1 MRGIMITTVIFDF
14 FGVVSSEVAPFWF
27 GARFAREEAIRLK
40 QEYMEPADHGDISKE
55 ELFARLSALSGEAA
69 EDIEAEFS
77 RLAVINRDTVEV
89 IKALKGKYKVG
100 LLSNAQAEWLE
111 DIFVRE
117 DLHGLF
123 DLEVISGR
131 VRATKPSVEIYR
143 IALERLN
150 VTADEAVFID
160 DNPKNVAAA
169 ETLGIHGIVFESAD
183 KLRCDLSDLD
193 VKI

>member
-1 MRGIMITTVIFDF
+1 MITTVIFDF

>member
-1 MRGIMITTVIFDF
+1 MINTVIFDF

-27 GARFAREEAIRLK
+27 GARFAHEEALRLK

-55 ELFARLSALSGEAA
+55 ELFSRLSALSGEAA

-111 DIFVRE
+111 GIFLRE

-131 VRATKPSVEIYR
+131 VRATKPSAEIYR

-169 ETLGIHGIVFESAD
+169 EALGIHGIVFESAD
-183 KLRCDLSDLD
+183 KLRCDLSDLG

>member
-1 MRGIMITTVIFDF
+1 MITTVIFDF

-111 DIFVRE
+111 GIFLRE

-123 DLEVISGR
+123 DLEVSR
-131 VRATKPSVEIYR
+131 VECVRPSRRRRYTGSRSSVLTSRQIQRRFRECR
-143 IALERLN
+143 EPRR
-150 VTADEAVFID
+150 
-160 DNPKNVAAA
+160 PRR
-169 ETLGIHGIVFESAD
+169 S
-183 KLRCDLSDLD
+183 SDCHR
-193 VKI
+193 

>member
-1 MRGIMITTVIFDF
+1 MINTVIFDF

-27 GARFAREEAIRLK
+27 GARFAREEALRLK

-69 EDIEAEFS
+69 KDIEAEFS

-111 DIFVRE
+111 GIFLRE

-131 VRATKPSVEIYR
+131 VRATKPSAEIYR

-169 ETLGIHGIVFESAD
+169 EALGIHGIVFESAD

>member
-1 MRGIMITTVIFDF
+1 MITTVIFDF

-69 EDIEAEFS
+69 KDIEAEFS
-77 RLAVINRDTVEV
+77 RLAVINRDTVEI

-111 DIFVRE
+111 GIFLRE

-143 IALERLN
+143 IALERLK

-169 ETLGIHGIVFESAD
+169 EALGIHGIVFESAD